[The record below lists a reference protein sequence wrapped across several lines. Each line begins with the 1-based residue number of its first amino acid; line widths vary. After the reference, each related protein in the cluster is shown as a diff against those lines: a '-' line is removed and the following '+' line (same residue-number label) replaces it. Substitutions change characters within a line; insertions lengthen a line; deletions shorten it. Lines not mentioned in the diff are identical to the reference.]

1 MQRQT
6 DEQQTQIKQISITRS
21 YLLKSISSTQK
32 NPDVSSKIKFWSSPG
47 FSLQCRR
54 LLKNWMCKFASG
66 AFMYSRYLCL
76 WKVYF
81 HLDLLKVGLFSFY
94 LTGPIFCQFC
104 FQTIMF
110 QVTLSDPKV
119 LKKPEEKSAM
129 GPILRVRLWRSSKH
143 QSLVSLLENAGDN
156 Y

>member
-21 YLLKSISSTQK
+21 YLLKSLSSAKKIQMHLR
-32 NPDVSSKIKFWSSPG
+32 SKIKFWSSPG

-66 AFMYSRYLCL
+66 AFIYSRYLCL

-81 HLDLLKVGLFSFY
+81 HLDLLKVGLFTYDMTRNLSIPFPNYYVSGDLERPKSFEKAWGKVCNGANFKGKT
-94 LTGPIFCQFC
+94 LTIIKTPITGF
-104 FQTIMF
+104 
-110 QVTLSDPKV
+110 TLRKC
-119 LKKPEEKSAM
+119 
-129 GPILRVRLWRSSKH
+129 WW
-143 QSLVSLLENAGDN
+143 
-156 Y
+156 